1 MELADASPLLRLP
14 ATHIAPDRLGK
25 PYRDLKG
32 KISRTTHTP
41 GSRIGIY
48 RLLYIVHT
56 FSCRSLHR
64 THSSHSPDW
73 GLHCVPL
80 LRKHQPL
87 FRGNTRPTTSLWE
100 SAPNAS
106 HLGFE
111 LRPVSRHGFWY
122 DLVGNYM
129 AFAVWGLY
137 SLTYLGFLLVHGG
150 IDCVCVGKSPC
161 ATRKI
166 PVIRMAG

>member
-1 MELADASPLLRLP
+1 MYTLITQCREKLQRSNLWCLSDPPVDCLTADLLVYNPRLLSLGLYPFLFLFKFVSKFFDIPSFNTVELADASPLLRLP

-64 THSSHSPDW
+64 THSPHSPD
-73 GLHCVPL
+73 
-80 LRKHQPL
+80 
-87 FRGNTRPTTSLWE
+87 
-100 SAPNAS
+100 
-106 HLGFE
+106 
-111 LRPVSRHGFWY
+111 
-122 DLVGNYM
+122 
-129 AFAVWGLY
+129 
-137 SLTYLGFLLVHGG
+137 
-150 IDCVCVGKSPC
+150 
-161 ATRKI
+161 
-166 PVIRMAG
+166 